1 MAVEKMEMINIIG
14 QMNEVDDIARKIV
27 LSSSVHMINAI
38 NEINQNNFPI
48 LKAQDNVDALVDF
61 NYIKQYNSQKNI
73 QEVQRKVDGLF
84 DIFGMRKRISYKYLK
99 EKYEFKN
106 DIDEINK
113 LYDLVKEKHEKVIKL
128 NEENDDIER
137 LEQYLKYIK
146 NINVNL
152 DEILNMKYIKM
163 KIGVIPKYN
172 VDKLKKNYENISA
185 IIFKVYS
192 DADIAV
198 IMAFIP
204 SPFEIE
210 VNRVL
215 MSLSFDEFKI
225 NMKFIGTPSK
235 WLEKLKDRKNQI
247 KDEIKSI
254 KEQLLDI
261 KNDNSKNI
269 ERYYSRLMMEFK
281 IEELKSFIACT
292 DEFFYLTGWI
302 PSFRKKS
309 LLKSL
314 ESEYKNLIIVFKEVI
329 DLREGLN
336 PPTCLRN
343 GYMLTPFESIVKMY
357 GVPAYNELDPTAF
370 VGISYML
377 LFGAMFGD
385 VGQGL
390 VLFLIGEILNHFKRR
405 PNLGGV
411 LARLGISSTI
421 FGFIYG
427 SVFGYENIIKELVVR
442 PMEEINVMLIAAIV
456 FGVILLSIGYLYNLI
471 NSYRRRDIENGIF
484 SRNGVVGLSFYWLL
498 LYYIAA
504 KVLNMDTFIPSGAI
518 TIILIILIIIM
529 VLKEPLSNLIK
540 GIRPLYSESVYD
552 YYIEGGFGILET
564 LLSLLSNT
572 LSFIRVGAFAI
583 NHVGLFIAFATLSKM
598 MANNIES
605 TATMILG
612 NVIIIGLEGLIVF
625 IQGLRLEYYE
635 LFSKYFSGTGYE
647 YNPCYLTVS
656 IDNAQKRINRLT
668 KKQLILNIE

>member
-14 QMNEVDDIARKIV
+14 QMNDVDDIAKKII

-48 LKAQDNVDALVDF
+48 LKAQDNVDVLVDF
-61 NYIKQYNSQKNI
+61 NYIRQYNSQKNLAEI
-73 QEVQRKVDGLF
+73 QSKLDGLL
-84 DIFGMRKRISYKYLK
+84 DIFGMKKRIMYKYLK
-99 EKYEFKN
+99 EEYDFKD
-106 DIDEINK
+106 DIIEINE
-113 LYDLVKEKHEKVIKL
+113 LYELVREKHEKVKML
-128 NEENDDIER
+128 YEENDKIEK

-146 NINVNL
+146 HINVNL

-172 VDKLKKNYENISA
+172 VEKLKKNYENISS
-185 IIFKVYS
+185 IVFKIYS

-204 SPFEIE
+204 EPFEKE
-210 VNRVL
+210 VDRVL

-225 NMKFIGTPSK
+225 TLKYTGTP
-235 WLEKLKDRKNQI
+235 LEWIKKLKIRKDEI
-247 KDEIKSI
+247 KDEIKAI
-254 KEQLLDI
+254 KDEIYNI
-261 KNDNSKNI
+261 KSENLKKV
-269 ERYYSRLMMEFK
+269 EKYYSRLMMEFK

-292 DEFFYLTGWI
+292 DEFFYLTGWV
-302 PSFRKKS
+302 PAFKKKS

-314 ESEYKNLIIVFKEVI
+314 DKENNNLIIVFKEVK

-343 GYMLTPFESIVKMY
+343 GYLLTPFESIVKMY
-357 GVPAYNELDPTAF
+357 GIPSYDEIDPTAF

-390 VLFLIGEILNHFKRR
+390 VLFIIGEILNRFKRR

-427 SVFGYENIIKELVVR
+427 SVFGYENIINALVVR
-442 PMEEINVMLIAAIV
+442 PMEEINTMLIAAIIL
-456 FGVILLSIGYLYNLI
+456 GVVLLSIGYLYNLI
-471 NSYRRRDIENGIF
+471 NSYKRRDVENGIF
-484 SRNGVVGLSFYWLL
+484 SRNGVAGLLFYWLL
-498 LYYIAA
+498 LYYIACR
-504 KVLNMDTFIPSGAI
+504 VLDKETFISGNAI
-518 TIILIILIIIM
+518 VIILVILIIVT
-529 VLKEPLSNLIK
+529 VLKEPLANLIK
-540 GIRPLYSESVYD
+540 GVRPLYSEPVSD
-552 YYIEGGFGILET
+552 YYIEGGFGVLET

-605 TATMILG
+605 TATMVLG

-635 LFSKYFSGTGYE
+635 LFSKYFTGTGYE
-647 YNPCYLTVS
+647 YNPCYLKLSMDNLKKHIS
-656 IDNAQKRINRLT
+656 IFN
-668 KKQLILNIE
+668 KKQILLNVE